1 MLQDQKEWWSPTWRC
16 MLVQRQDTTR
26 SQGGSISAAGV
37 KEELLWLICLIIK
50 MEDGQVWDC
59 WREKWE
65 SGEEGCQ
72 EELEAL
78 HHQIALT
85 FFATKA
91 KNELTSY
98 T

>member
-1 MLQDQKEWWSPTWRC
+1 

-26 SQGGSISAAGV
+26 SQGGSSSAAGV
-37 KEELLWLICLIIK
+37 REEELLWLICLIIK

-78 HHQIALT
+78 HHQIALK